1 MLKPLQKR
9 IVIEYPEVEETTAS
23 GLVLPSSAKEK
34 KQTGFVVSIGNDID
48 DEDGIKVGD
57 QVIFEQHAGTEVTY
71 EGKDYLV
78 IDIKHILAVLA

>member
-9 IVIEYPEVEETTAS
+9 VVIEYAEVEETTAS

-34 KQTGFVVSIGNDID
+34 KQMGKIVAVGNDI
-48 DEDGIKVGD
+48 EEKDGVKEGD
-57 QVIFEQHAGTEVTY
+57 QVIFENHAGSEVTY

-78 IDIKHILAVLA
+78 IDIKHVLAVLA